1 MKSKKKAQNTVF
13 VLVVEHDTQYK
24 NNPKSII
31 SKIHSITLFI
41 HGIDVWAHSTKE
53 KAEASLEEYV
63 RSWWDQEMDDEPIP
77 TDRWEAITEYF
88 EEMENESWIITDLVI
103 DAEMISF

>member
-1 MKSKKKAQNTVF
+1 MKAKKTAQSTVF
-13 VLVVEHDTQYK
+13 VLVVEHD
-24 NNPKSII
+24 
-31 SKIHSITLFI
+31 
-41 HGIDVWAHSTKE
+41 HGVDVWAHSTKD

-88 EEMENESWIITDLVI
+88 EATESECWRITDLEI
-103 DAEMISF
+103 DQHCWDNKTYETKY